1 MDATP
6 APPQIGIPGAALYP
20 AAGEVDAWCKQ
31 APRRSA
37 DYANMC
43 STMVVCLL
51 LPRFPLIAAL
61 GDRRELL
68 SGPIALAP
76 EAGRRQVVGEVSAA
90 SEAHGVSPGMAVG
103 EALARCPE
111 IRLVPPDP
119 DGVRSLW
126 REVLDRLEQIG
137 ASVESDRAGEAYFDA
152 EGLHGIHGGDLDGVL
167 RAARRAVD
175 RPGARIGA
183 APSRFAARAAAL
195 AARPRRR
202 SVAGAAGVALPFGA
216 VSSGSSV
223 VVPAGSIRAF
233 LAPLP
238 VALLRARPELEDLPE
253 TLERL
258 GVRTLGELAALPS
271 SAMSERFGHA
281 GLLALDLA
289 QGRDT
294 RLEPRKPPEP
304 VAERLAL
311 PEAASGMQ
319 LERALEVLIA
329 RVLARPERRG
339 RALRSLA
346 IAARFVAG
354 GTWRTRVTLRSA
366 SADPARLR
374 VTLAPRLAEL
384 PAPAESIALE
394 VEAFGPPAHD
404 QGRLVEDRSP
414 AGVRRARIAE
424 AVRQARQAAG
434 SDAALRV
441 MELDPDSRLPERRS
455 VLGPYAAGDEGGS
468 RS

>member
-1 MDATP
+1 
-6 APPQIGIPGAALYP
+6 
-20 AAGEVDAWCKQ
+20 
-31 APRRSA
+31 
-37 DYANMC
+37 
-43 STMVVCLL
+43 
-51 LPRFPLIAAL
+51 
-61 GDRRELL
+61 
-68 SGPIALAP
+68 
-76 EAGRRQVVGEVSAA
+76 
-90 SEAHGVSPGMAVG
+90 
-103 EALARCPE
+103 
-111 IRLVPPDP
+111 
-119 DGVRSLW
+119 
-126 REVLDRLEQIG
+126 
-137 ASVESDRAGEAYFDA
+137 
-152 EGLHGIHGGDLDGVL
+152 L
-167 RAARRAVD
+167 RATRRALD
-175 RPGARIGA
+175 RPGVRIGA
-183 APSRFAARAAAL
+183 APSRFGARAAAL

-202 SVAGAAGVALPFGA
+202 GAPAPVLPFGA
-216 VSSGSSV
+216 VASGPAV
-223 VVPAGSIRAF
+223 VVPAGSARAF

-271 SAMSERFGHA
+271 SAMAERFGHA

-294 RLEPRKPPEP
+294 ALEPRKPPEP

-319 LERALEVLIA
+319 LERALELLIA

-374 VTLAPRLAEL
+374 VSLAPRLAEL

-414 AGVRRARIAE
+414 TGVRQARIAE

-434 SDAALRV
+434 ADAALRV
-441 MELDPDSRLPERRS
+441 MEIDPGSRLPERRA
-455 VLGPYAAGDEGGS
+455 VLGPYAAEGEGGAP
-468 RS
+468 

>member
-1 MDATP
+1 
-6 APPQIGIPGAALYP
+6 
-20 AAGEVDAWCKQ
+20 
-31 APRRSA
+31 
-37 DYANMC
+37 
-43 STMVVCLL
+43 
-51 LPRFPLIAAL
+51 
-61 GDRRELL
+61 
-68 SGPIALAP
+68 
-76 EAGRRQVVGEVSAA
+76 
-90 SEAHGVSPGMAVG
+90 
-103 EALARCPE
+103 
-111 IRLVPPDP
+111 
-119 DGVRSLW
+119 
-126 REVLDRLEQIG
+126 
-137 ASVESDRAGEAYFDA
+137 
-152 EGLHGIHGGDLDGVL
+152 VL
-167 RAARRAVD
+167 RATRRAVD
-175 RPGARIGA
+175 RAGARIGA

-202 SVAGAAGVALPFGA
+202 GSSPASGAASLPFGA
-216 VSSGSSV
+216 VASGSAV
-223 VVPAGSIRAF
+223 VIPAGSIRAF

-258 GVRTLGELAALPS
+258 GVRTLGDLAALPS

-404 QGRLVEDRSP
+404 QARLVEDRSP
-414 AGVRRARIAE
+414 AGVRRARITE

-434 SDAALRV
+434 ADAALRV
-441 MELDPDSRLPERRS
+441 MDLDPDSRLPERRS
-455 VLGPYAAGDEGGS
+455 VLGPYAAGEEGGGP
-468 RS
+468 